1 MKFHSATAAVV
12 TFTAAGFIVAGC
24 STNSSSSATVSATTP
39 AASSAA
45 ASSATAS
52 SAATA
57 SSSSQPGSP
66 SAGPSSS
73 PPAEA
78 AGSAACQTAN
88 LGYALGVATGTSAQ
102 RTQVINLTNK
112 GSSACTLDGF
122 PGVNMVGAANG
133 QQDYTWS
140 LVRQSVSYSTVTL
153 QPGGT
158 AHFGLVYLPG
168 TSGNTNIAVTKLIM
182 TPPNDYTQA
191 ELTWSQSV
199 VLQDA
204 ATHPGTYITPVTAG
218 S

>member
-1 MKFHSATAAVV
+1 MKLHPAAAAAV

-24 STNSSSSATVSATTP
+24 STNSSSPAAASATSP
-39 AASSAA
+39 AASPT
-45 ASSATAS
+45 ATAS
-52 SAATA
+52 STA
-57 SSSSQPGSP
+57 QAGSQPASP
-66 SAGPSSS
+66 PSSH
-73 PPAEA
+73 PAA
-78 AGSAACQTAN
+78 AGRATCQTAN
-88 LGYALGVATGTSAQ
+88 LSYALGAATGTSAQ
-102 RTQVINLTNK
+102 RTQVVTLTNK

-122 PGVNMVGAANG
+122 PGVNLTGTASG

-140 LVRQSVSYSTVTL
+140 LERQSASYSTVTL

-168 TSGNTNIAVTKLIM
+168 NSASTDITVTKLVM

-199 VLQDA
+199 VLQDG
-204 ATHPGTYITPVTAG
+204 ATRPGTYITPVVAG